1 MARRFRSK
9 KRGGR
14 RAKSIA
20 VLPVAPL
27 AIVVGRTVTS
37 GASPAGMIEGFVRDT
52 TGYDKGAGKFN
63 IDKAMPFWLGTG
75 AAIIAHKVANK
86 TGVNNYVRKMT
97 FGYLSL

>member
-1 MARRFRSK
+1 MARRGR

-14 RAKSIA
+14 RAKSIPI
-20 VLPVAPL
+20 LPIAPL
-27 AIVVGRTVTS
+27 AIVTARTLQS

-63 IDKAMPFWLGTG
+63 AEKAMPFWIGTVAG
-75 AAIIAHKVANK
+75 VVVHKAANK
-86 TGVNNYVRKMT
+86 TGINNHVRRAT